1 MKTLERALTERE
13 RTNKSIQETY
23 EARIDKMKM
32 DLNNER
38 TEKFQILKDYNTLK
52 DKYNME
58 VKHGNEIKY

>member
-1 MKTLERALTERE
+1 MHAKMNTIEQRMKTLERALQERE

-38 TEKFQILKDYNTLK
+38 TEKF
-52 DKYNME
+52 
-58 VKHGNEIKY
+58 